1 MLTKNSNV
9 KVAVQETLRPNES
22 VYESADGIVKPD
34 HDVSKIPITTPSNQ
48 VETTTDL
55 EGPKEKLYEADKSNN
70 NETAANGVPSKER
83 NNSPRI
89 VDLRR
94 INNL

>member
-1 MLTKNSNV
+1 MLIKNSNV
-9 KVAVQETLRPNES
+9 KVTVQETLRPNES
-22 VYESADGIVKPD
+22 AHESADGIVKPD
-34 HDVSKIPITTPSNQ
+34 PDVSKIPITTPSNQ

-83 NNSPRI
+83 EQFPQDR
-89 VDLRR
+89 
-94 INNL
+94 